1 MSEQEID
8 RKIAVIFATDV
19 VGYSKHMEAD
29 ESGTI
34 KSLRACEK
42 ILTELFDKHKGRL
55 FNTGGD
61 SFLAEFPS
69 AVSAVEC
76 AVEFQKAIKTKNLTE
91 DGSVKLEFRIGINS
105 GDVVK
110 EKENLLGDGVNI
122 AARLEA
128 LAQTGGITISKAIF
142 DFVKGKTKH
151 EFNDLGI
158 QKIKQ
163 NEFHAFD
170 LLLEP
175 VHKRKIKKGIKV
187 SRYLSISAAIIVSAI
202 ITAVVIG
209 IFNQDKNGDGFS
221 DLQVNSI
228 DSSLPTMLV
237 YPFVNLTSSDEGA
250 NLSAAI
256 TESMISSLSRY
267 NGLSVLSS
275 STSNEAKTK
284 GLTDLSIQQLYN
296 ADFIIRGSIQSVL
309 NQSRIQMQLTDLSL
323 NKVVWTDT
331 VNFAPEEIF
340 EVQDRIGDEILAHLQ
355 INAVAGSEAKSWAA
369 KYGNTE
375 RLTLFL
381 NSRDEWFKF
390 TPDAYLNH
398 SNIIKQLEEQ
408 LGENSPVLYNIK
420 GWNLFL
426 KMAVGK
432 STDQE
437 KDRTELLELSEL
449 DVLENND
456 VTAFNLRALVEFRVG
471 SKDCETSKRY
481 ARKASELGATVDT
494 YVVSGSIWVECGD
507 LKQGTE
513 YFEKALQLQPNDNGW
528 NLTKRLVPMYY
539 LQNEYDKI
547 NRLVAPQIDAID
559 IPPEMLAFYSLSQL
573 REGNEEVAMQVF
585 QKAKSLGIT
594 KKSLERV
601 IRNPEKTTEFI
612 SSLSNLG
619 DIN

>member
-1 MSEQEID
+1 
-8 RKIAVIFATDV
+8 
-19 VGYSKHMEAD
+19 
-29 ESGTI
+29 
-34 KSLRACEK
+34 
-42 ILTELFDKHKGRL
+42 
-55 FNTGGD
+55 
-61 SFLAEFPS
+61 PS

-76 AVEFQKAIKTKNLTE
+76 AVEFQKAIKAKNLPE
-91 DGSVKLEFRIGINS
+91 DGSIKLEFRIGINS

-110 EKENLLGDGVNI
+110 EKDNLLGDGVNI

-175 VHKRKIKKGIKV
+175 DQKRKIKKVIKAY
-187 SRYLSISAAIIVSAI
+187 RYASISAAVFVSAI

-209 IFNQDKNGDGFS
+209 IFNQDKNGDGSS
-221 DLQVNSI
+221 DLQENQI
-228 DSSLPTMLV
+228 ASSLPTMLV
-237 YPFVNLTSSDEGA
+237 YPFENLTSSDDGA
-250 NLSAAI
+250 NLSTAI

-331 VNFAPEEIF
+331 VNFAPNEIF

-437 KDRTELLELSEL
+437 KDRAKLLELSEL
-449 DVLENND
+449 DVVENND

-471 SKDCETSKRY
+471 SKDCETSKKY
-481 ARKASELGATVDT
+481 ARKAADLGATVDT

-559 IPPEMLAFYSLSQL
+559 MPPEMLAFYALSQL

-601 IRNPEKTTEFI
+601 IR
-612 SSLSNLG
+612 
-619 DIN
+619 